1 MKRLDINPAD
11 IPLAGHISVIVRNYA
26 VYFNRE
32 ILPLKITSAQIPY
45 LMILSDMGVLT
56 QDELSGILFID
67 KGTVARSLKK
77 LEDNGFISRIQDP
90 DNHRKNLVS
99 LTEKGKSV
107 LPRIRDIDKKW
118 GEALCEGLTEEER
131 SQLQDHIHKL
141 AKNSLENL
149 MYEVDQN
156 E

>member
-1 MKRLDINPAD
+1 MKRLEINPAD

-26 VYFNRE
+26 IYFNRE
-32 ILPLKITSAQIPY
+32 ILPLKITSAQVPY

-67 KGTVARSLKK
+67 KGTVARSLQK
-77 LEDNGFISRIQDP
+77 LEDNGFISRTPDP
-90 DNHRKNLVS
+90 DNRRKNLVF
-99 LTEKGKSV
+99 LTEKGKSI
-107 LPRIRDIDKKW
+107 LPRIRDIDRKW
-118 GEALCEGLTEEER
+118 GEAICEGLTEEER
-131 SQLQDHIHKL
+131 SQLFSNIYKL

-149 MYEVDQN
+149 ACEGDKN

>member
-1 MKRLDINPAD
+1 MKRLDIKPSD

-26 VYFNRE
+26 IYFNRE

-67 KGTVARSLKK
+67 KGTVARSLQK
-77 LEDNGFISRIQDP
+77 LEDNGFISRTPDP
-90 DNHRKNLVS
+90 DNRRKNLVF
-99 LTEKGKSV
+99 LTEKGKSI
-107 LPRIRDIDKKW
+107 LPRIRDIDRKW
-118 GEALCEGLTEEER
+118 GEAICEGLTEEER
-131 SQLQDHIHKL
+131 SQLFSNIYKL

-149 MYEVDQN
+149 ACEGDQN